1 MCDVCDEESMGVGFV
16 AGDAD
21 RVSSCTGIQSCVIDT
36 KVDLFVVLA

>member
-1 MCDVCDEESMGVGFV
+1 MCDVCDKESMGVGFV

-36 KVDLFVVLA
+36 KVDLCVVLT